1 VRTGQGQWLGEFVA
15 TFGLLVTILG
25 CAARTPAVV
34 PYAVGL
40 YITAAYWFTASTSF
54 ANSAVTIARALSD
67 TYAGTAPTGVIAFI
81 VAQLVG
87 AGAAVGLAQWLW
99 PHLKHGQ

>member
-1 VRTGQGQWLGEFVA
+1 MCGA
-15 TFGLLVTILG
+15 D
-25 CAARTPAVV
+25 AH
-34 PYAVGL
+34 
-40 YITAAYWFTASTSF
+40 
-54 ANSAVTIARALSD
+54 RALWD